1 MNQSARTGVLLVVS
15 GPSGSGKTTLCRG
28 LSVGEG
34 CVYSVS
40 CTTRAPRVGE
50 RDGVDYRFLSE
61 EVFSDLVKR
70 GEFLEYA
77 NVFGRHYGTLRADV
91 VTALEAGLDVVMD
104 LDVQGAAQVRAC
116 HDPLIQSARADVFVT
131 TATECE
137 LRERLSGRATET
149 VEQLELRLSIA
160 RQEVAHWRS
169 YRYLILSGAK
179 EEDAGRIRQILYAE
193 RLRTTLVKQ
202 SPDFGQGEIDAR

>member
-1 MNQSARTGVLLVVS
+1 
-15 GPSGSGKTTLCRG
+15 
-28 LSVGEG
+28 
-34 CVYSVS
+34 
-40 CTTRAPRVGE
+40 
-50 RDGVDYRFLSE
+50 
-61 EVFSDLVKR
+61 
-70 GEFLEYA
+70 
-77 NVFGRHYGTLRADV
+77 
-91 VTALEAGLDVVMD
+91 
-104 LDVQGAAQVRAC
+104 
-116 HDPLIQSARADVFVT
+116 VT